1 MQAEV
6 KYADGR
12 LPFVAGAAYVP
23 GEVIARPDGTLAV
36 HDGLVACDSGDLIS
50 PEPVLPTKIIEV
62 DCGSSTTF
70 SAGATVYWDD
80 TNNVATA
87 TSSGN
92 TKIGIA
98 ARAKTSGQLK
108 VLVNCVP

>member
-12 LPFVAGAAYVP
+12 LPFVAGAAFSP
-23 GEVIARPDGTLAV
+23 GDVIVRPDGTLAV

-50 PEPVLPTKIIEV
+50 PEPVQPFKIIEV

-70 SAGATVYWDD
+70 SVGATVYWD
-80 TNNVATA
+80 NSGKVATS